1 MSSTKICPHRTILI
15 MKREYRF
22 EGVVSDI
29 ENLKFCESTEI
40 GRKQCKEIVAEIE
53 INNMRTVV
61 ENILKDIV

>member
-1 MSSTKICPHRTILI
+1 

-22 EGVVSDI
+22 EWVVSDI

-40 GRKQCKEIVAEIE
+40 RRKQRKEIVAEIE